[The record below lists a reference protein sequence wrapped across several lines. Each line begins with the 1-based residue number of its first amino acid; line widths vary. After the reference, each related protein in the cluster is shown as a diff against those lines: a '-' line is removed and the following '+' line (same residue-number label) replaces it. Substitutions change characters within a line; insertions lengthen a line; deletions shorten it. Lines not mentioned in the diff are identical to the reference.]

1 MDKLVEKYNIPK
13 VTHDEVKNLNSY
25 LPIKEIK
32 LLINLFHKEKIHS
45 SLFCIK
51 TREGAEIPNPSSPYS
66 LFEKLQILLKSIK
79 ATSAIQKKK
88 RKAGTYPLWTCCLVQ
103 WS

>member
-32 LLINLFHKEKIHS
+32 LLINLFHK
-45 SLFCIK
+45 
-51 TREGAEIPNPSSPYS
+51 
-66 LFEKLQILLKSIK
+66 
-79 ATSAIQKKK
+79 
-88 RKAGTYPLWTCCLVQ
+88 
-103 WS
+103 

>member
-32 LLINLFHKEKIHS
+32 LLIYLFHKEKFIHHCFAS
-45 SLFCIK
+45 
-51 TREGAEIPNPSSPYS
+51 RP
-66 LFEKLQILLKSIK
+66 EKVLKYLIQAHLTHFLKSYK
-79 ATSAIQKKK
+79 F
-88 RKAGTYPLWTCCLVQ
+88 Y
-103 WS
+103 